1 MKSESA
7 YRTITEVA
15 ELLQVQPS
23 VLRFWET
30 QFKQIKPLKRMG
42 RRYYQAE
49 DVVLL
54 ARIRDYLYK
63 DFLTIKGVQK
73 RLKSG
78 EEDIIPRSD
87 TPEQKAQDSFIQEI
101 IDNNWMDNSKF
112 ESYYNAFLHNYQGLT
127 ATSSNVTESL
137 PSFNLQ
143 EESNLSV
150 DWNLTVS
157 IYLSTKVNTFN
168 SSK

>member
-1 MKSESA
+1 MKSEGA

-15 ELLQVQPS
+15 DLLQVQPS

-73 RLKSG
+73 RLKTG
-78 EEDIIPRSD
+78 DEVE
-87 TPEQKAQDSFIQEI
+87 TTVAQTQQETQKQD
-101 IDNNWMDNSKF
+101 
-112 ESYYNAFLHNYQGLT
+112 AL
-127 ATSSNVTESL
+127 
-137 PSFNLQ
+137 LQ
-143 EESNLSV
+143 ELV
-150 DWNLTVS
+150 DIKNDLAE
-157 IYLSTKVNTFN
+157 YL
-168 SSK
+168 

>member
-1 MKSESA
+1 MKSEDA
-7 YRTITEVA
+7 YRTITEVS

-78 EEDIIPRSD
+78 EEEVVPQVGA
-87 TPEQKAQDSFIQEI
+87 TEQKARDTLIQE
-101 IDNNWMDNSKF
+101 
-112 ESYYNAFLHNYQGLT
+112 LT
-127 ATSSNVTESL
+127 DIKNDLAE
-137 PSFNLQ
+137 
-143 EESNLSV
+143 
-150 DWNLTVS
+150 
-157 IYLSTKVNTFN
+157 YL
-168 SSK
+168 

>member
-1 MKSESA
+1 MKSEDA

-78 EEDIIPRSD
+78 EKIDSIQMD
-87 TPEQKAQDSFIQEI
+87 TSEQKAQDIFIQE
-101 IDNNWMDNSKF
+101 
-112 ESYYNAFLHNYQGLT
+112 
-127 ATSSNVTESL
+127 VTDIKNDLAE
-137 PSFNLQ
+137 
-143 EESNLSV
+143 
-150 DWNLTVS
+150 
-157 IYLSTKVNTFN
+157 YL
-168 SSK
+168 

>member
-1 MKSESA
+1 MKSEGA

-78 EEDIIPRSD
+78 EELD
-87 TPEQKAQDSFIQEI
+87 TIQPDTVEQKAQDDFRAGEEKVIGFLVGQVMKESKGKANPSAVQEI
-101 IDNNWMDNSKF
+101 LRKK
-112 ESYYNAFLHNYQGLT
+112 L
-127 ATSSNVTESL
+127 V
-137 PSFNLQ
+137 
-143 EESNLSV
+143 
-150 DWNLTVS
+150 
-157 IYLSTKVNTFN
+157 
-168 SSK
+168 

>member
-1 MKSESA
+1 MKSEGA

-30 QFKQIKPLKRMG
+30 QFKQIRPLKRMG

-73 RLKSG
+73 RLRSG
-78 EEDIIPRSD
+78 EEGDSIQQPEAI
-87 TPEQKAQDSFIQEI
+87 EQKVQDAFIQEI
-101 IDNNWMDNSKF
+101 TDIKNDLA
-112 ESYYNAFLHNYQGLT
+112 E
-127 ATSSNVTESL
+127 
-137 PSFNLQ
+137 
-143 EESNLSV
+143 
-150 DWNLTVS
+150 
-157 IYLSTKVNTFN
+157 YL
-168 SSK
+168 

>member
-101 IDNNWMDNSKF
+101 IDIKNDLA
-112 ESYYNAFLHNYQGLT
+112 E
-127 ATSSNVTESL
+127 
-137 PSFNLQ
+137 
-143 EESNLSV
+143 
-150 DWNLTVS
+150 
-157 IYLSTKVNTFN
+157 YL
-168 SSK
+168 